1 MIPVRRYFLLAF
13 ALTWGIGGIA
23 LLVGL
28 WLPELRP
35 LSTSSPLYYLAGYS
49 DSLAGI
55 ALTAQYAGREGL
67 WQLGRRLLPWRSSP
81 RWYLIVLVG
90 YAAITGISLQVAALV
105 HSTAVAVPRWSW
117 WLTGLLPAIVKDPG
131 PVGEEFGWRGFALPR
146 LLERYSPVH
155 VSVRLGL
162 IHAAW
167 HLPLFFIPGMPQT
180 QVSLPLFTLGV
191 VAIAIFDTAPYLRT
205 GANLLLAILVH
216 LLANVCGGLA
226 RDAQSLNIFFTT
238 EGIAAAL
245 VVLAGGLRST
255 QPLPSTTRK
264 PAVV

>member
-1 MIPVRRYFLLAF
+1 MSPVRRYFLLAF
-13 ALTWGIGGIA
+13 ALTWGIGGVA

-35 LSTSSPLYYLAGYS
+35 LSTSSPLYYVAGYS
-49 DSLAGI
+49 VSLAGI

-81 RWYLIVLVG
+81 RWYLIVLFG

-105 HSTAVAVPRWSW
+105 HPTAVAVPRWSW
-117 WLTGLLPAIVKDPG
+117 WLTGLFAAIVKDPG

-155 VSVRLGL
+155 ASVRLGL

-191 VAIAIFDTAPYLRT
+191 VAIAIFDTALYLRT

-226 RDAQSLNIFFTT
+226 RDAQSLNFFFAT
-238 EGIAAAL
+238 EGVAAAL
-245 VVLAGGLRST
+245 VVLVGGLRST
-255 QPLPSTTRK
+255 QPLPSTTRN